1 MKKIMMILM
10 IAFAV
15 SSVTFGQK
23 KVSSGSKVKP
33 KPVAD
38 KSDFS
43 FAFNHLALSVKD
55 VDRAAEFYK
64 QVFNLEE
71 ITNRTKIDG
80 IRWFSLG
87 DGKELHL
94 ISILKDDFK
103 INKAIHLALETTN
116 LDSFIKKLESL
127 KISYSDWVGN
137 PNKVNVRADG
147 IKQIYL
153 QDPDGYWIEVN
164 DAVSR

>member
-1 MKKIMMILM
+1 MKKLMMILM
-10 IAFAV
+10 IAIAAT
-15 SSVTFGQK
+15 SLAFGQK
-23 KVSSGSKVKP
+23 KIMKDSKVKSP
-33 KPVAD
+33 PAAD
-38 KSDFS
+38 KSEYT

-64 QVFNLEE
+64 KAFNLEE
-71 ITNRTKIDG
+71 ITNRTKMDG
-80 IRWFSLG
+80 IRWFSLR
-87 DGKELHL
+87 DRKELHL

-103 INKAIHLALETTN
+103 INKAIHLALETSN

-127 KISYSDWVGN
+127 KIAYSDWVEN
-137 PNKVNVRADG
+137 PNKVNIRADG

-164 DAVSR
+164 NAVSR